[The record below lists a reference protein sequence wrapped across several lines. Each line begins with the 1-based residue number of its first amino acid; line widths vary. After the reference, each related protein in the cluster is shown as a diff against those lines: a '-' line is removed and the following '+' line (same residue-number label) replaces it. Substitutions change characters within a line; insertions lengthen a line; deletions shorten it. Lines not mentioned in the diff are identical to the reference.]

1 MVNKVTV
8 KPQTPSE
15 AIVQRA
21 SDTET
26 IDAGERKITLK
37 KPGPLAQYRIVEAL
51 GDVAKN
57 SMYMSM
63 VMPLLWVTH
72 IDGAVIAP
80 FLSKLELEAFIQRL
94 GEEGIAAIMDHLSK
108 VIANPPSVDSIKK

>member
-1 MVNKVTV
+1 MATRAIV
-8 KPQTPSE
+8 KSQTPSE
-15 AIVQRA
+15 AVVQRA
-21 SDTET
+21 GDIET
-26 IDAGERKITLK
+26 IDAGDRKITLK

-51 GDVAKN
+51 GEVAKN

-72 IDGAVIAP
+72 IDGAAIAP

-108 VIANPPSVDSIKK
+108 VVANAPSVESIKK